1 MIVELREEVLVSG
14 EGLVGVLGL
23 PGQRSRTDA
32 PVVIVLNA
40 GNMHRVGV
48 GRSAVTLTR
57 ALNDAG
63 HATLRF
69 DHSGVGDSP
78 PLRSTDGHESS
89 RVSEIC
95 HVMSELHERLGCS
108 RFILYGLCSGA
119 RDAYHAALAD
129 DRVVGIVQ
137 IDGFA
142 YRNFRYHLTWLGRR
156 LLDPARLVRSIARR
170 LGSAPASKGDA
181 PADQMWAGE
190 WSDYP
195 PRREVEAGYAKL
207 VARGVRLFVVFTGS
221 WIDEYNYAN
230 QFLDMYSSVDFGDAL
245 TLRHLP
251 EANHTLTN
259 PVDRRAV
266 LGDVTDWVRDVF
278 AGDGEAVS

>member
-1 MIVELREEVLVSG
+1 MGLREEVLVSRD
-14 EGLVGVLGL
+14 GLVGILGL
-23 PGQRSRTDA
+23 PEYGSRVDA

-40 GNMHRVGV
+40 GNMHRVGA

-63 HATLRF
+63 YTTLRF

-78 PLRSTDGHESS
+78 PLRSADGQERG
-89 RVSEIC
+89 RVAEVA
-95 HVMSELHERLGCS
+95 HMMSELSERLGCS
-108 RFILYGLCSGA
+108 PFILCGLCSGA
-119 RDAYHAALAD
+119 RDAYHAAIAD

-142 YRNFRYHLTWLGRR
+142 YRNLRYHLTWLGRR
-156 LLDPARLVRSIARR
+156 LMNPARLVRSIARR
-170 LGSAPASKGDA
+170 VGSAPAASEDVL
-181 PADQMWAGE
+181 ADQMWAGE

-221 WIDEYNYAN
+221 WIEEYNYEN
-230 QFLDMYSSVDFGDAL
+230 QFLDMYSKVDFGDAL
-245 TLRHLP
+245 TLRYLP
-251 EANHTLTN
+251 EANHTLTD
-259 PVDRRAV
+259 PVDRRTV
-266 LGDVTDWVRDVF
+266 LRDVSDWVRDAF
-278 AGDGEAVS
+278 AGGGDTSS